1 MGFIDKMKH
10 CWIIGFG
17 KVGRRALAR
26 LQHKFPD
33 AEFAIVDQQ
42 TPARQEFSGVAQWYT
57 ADGLAFVLD
66 RLSTGDSED
75 SPWIVPALPLHL
87 AYEWIA
93 VRLRETG
100 YFKPCAV
107 PRRIAEE
114 LPNTAR
120 GAEGQVYISLADF
133 ICPENCSEPK
143 EKCPV
148 TGKPRSYSLYHHL
161 SELKFGNYRS
171 LVIRS
176 FQLAPGVGGFRGRQL
191 ISALSEIRANPGHY
205 LLSTASKC
213 HGVMHAFQTK
223 VC

>member
-1 MGFIDKMKH
+1 MKH

-26 LQHKFPD
+26 LHHKFPD
-33 AEFAIVDQQ
+33 AEIAIVDPRK
-42 TPARQEFSGVAQWYT
+42 PALQEFSGMAQWYT
-57 ADGLAFVLD
+57 ADGLAFLLD
-66 RLSTGDSED
+66 RLTTWNGGD

-93 VRLRETG
+93 ARLRETE

-107 PRRIAEE
+107 PRKVAEE
-114 LPNTAR
+114 LPHAVR
-120 GAEGQVYISLADF
+120 GKEGQAYISLADF
-133 ICPENCSEPK
+133 ICPENCNEPQK
-143 EKCPV
+143 ACLV
-148 TGKPRSYSLYHHL
+148 TGKPRLYSLYDHL
-161 SELKFGNYRS
+161 TGLQFKDYRS

-191 ISALSEIRANPGHY
+191 TAALTDIRALHGKY

-223 VC
+223 VW